1 MNKKV
6 KRCYKCAH
14 RFEGKL
20 EHMRWERHKTMSSRI
35 YRDEK
40 FSLSLKMHCMGS
52 TADNK
57 LSKIEG
63 HWTWIHKNMTIQTKT
78 RNCQ

>member
-1 MNKKV
+1 MLTDLKENLNIWGEK
-6 KRCYKCAH
+6 
-14 RFEGKL
+14 
-20 EHMRWERHKTMSSRI
+20 ERHKTMSSRI

-40 FSLSLKMHCMGS
+40 FSLSLKMHWMGS

-63 HWTWIHKNMTIQTKT
+63 HWTWIHKNMTIQTET
-78 RNCQ
+78 RKCQ